1 MVGQGVID
9 EALARRLVLH
19 EARVQQGPGR
29 ELRDLGDAWLLHD
42 PFDAEPFWNRL
53 LAPAWPEEATGFDRR
68 LDEAITLFATLGRMP
83 HIRPLPLGSR
93 PGDFSARLFA
103 SGFLALGT
111 DRRMALLDS
120 RPSLELA
127 ERGPVVP
134 GARIVRS
141 PHAAAGL
148 DRFATAVSLV
158 LTESFSVERRRVAA
172 LEADAIGCGGRPE
185 CEMVLLEVHGEPV
198 AAARR
203 VTIEGGTY
211 LSSIGTRP
219 AWQGQGHAALVTA
232 TAVADALA
240 AGSVFVHLAVEV
252 DNDRATRLYER
263 LGFAIVGEPVPD
275 LLLA

>member
-1 MVGQGVID
+1 MIEPISID
-9 EALARRLVLH
+9 VALARRLVLH
-19 EARVQQGPGR
+19 EARVQQAPGR

-53 LAPAWPEEATGFDRR
+53 LAPAWPEQAADFDRR
-68 LDEAITLFATLGRMP
+68 LDQAITFFATLGRTP

-93 PGDFSARLFA
+93 PADLGARLFA

-111 DRRMALLDS
+111 DRRMVLIDP

-127 ERGPVVP
+127 GRGPRVP
-134 GARIVRS
+134 GARILRS
-141 PHAAAGL
+141 PSTATGLDHFAAG
-148 DRFATAVSLV
+148 VSLV
-158 LTESFSVERRRVAA
+158 LAESFSVERRRLAA
-172 LEADAIGCGGRPE
+172 LEADAVGCGTRPE

-203 VTIEGGTY
+203 VTMDGGTY

-219 AWQGQGHAALVTA
+219 GWRGQGHAALVTA

-240 AGSVFVHLAVEV
+240 AGSTFAHLAVEV
-252 DNDRATRLYER
+252 ENQGAARLYER
-263 LGFAIVGEPVPD
+263 LGFAVVGDPVPD

>member
-1 MVGQGVID
+1 MIEPISRD

-53 LAPAWPEEATGFDRR
+53 LAPAWPDGTAAFERR
-68 LDEAITLFATLGRMP
+68 VDEAITLFATLGRMP
-83 HIRPLPLGSR
+83 HIRPLPLGNR
-93 PGDFSARLFA
+93 PPDLGARLA
-103 SGFLALGT
+103 AAGFLALGT
-111 DRRMALLDS
+111 DRRMVLVDQ
-120 RPSLELA
+120 RPSLALA

-134 GARIVRS
+134 GAEIVRS
-141 PHAAAGL
+141 PGAANGLDAFAAA
-148 DRFATAVSLV
+148 ASLV
-158 LTESFSVERRRVAA
+158 LAESFSVERRRMAA
-172 LEADAIGCGGRPE
+172 LEADAIGCGSRPE

-203 VTIEGGTY
+203 VTIDDGTY

-219 AWQGQGHAALVTA
+219 GWRRQGHAAFVTA

-240 AGSVFVHLAVEV
+240 AGSAFVHLAVEV
-252 DNDRATRLYER
+252 ENEGATRLYER
-263 LGFAIVGEPVPD
+263 LGFAIIGEPVPD

>member
-1 MVGQGVID
+1 MIGQVAID

-19 EARVQQGPGR
+19 EARVQQAPGR

-53 LAPAWPEEATGFDRR
+53 LAPTWPEEPIAFDRR

-83 HIRPLPLGSR
+83 HIRPLPLGNR
-93 PGDFSARLFA
+93 PADFGARLFA

-111 DRRMALLDS
+111 DRRMVLVDA

-127 ERGPVVP
+127 ERGPVAP
-134 GARIVRS
+134 GARIRRS
-141 PHAAAGL
+141 PHAATGL
-148 DRFATAVSLV
+148 DHFATAVSLV
-158 LTESFSVERRRVAA
+158 LAESFSVERRRVAG
-172 LEADAIGCGGRPE
+172 LEADAIGCGSRAE

-219 AWQGQGHAALVTA
+219 SWQGQGHAMLVTA

-240 AGSVFVHLAVEV
+240 AGSAFVHLAVEV
-252 DNDRATRLYER
+252 ENQRATRLYER
-263 LGFAIVGEPVPD
+263 LGFAVVGEPVPD

>member
-1 MVGQGVID
+1 VVGQVSID

-19 EARVQQGPGR
+19 EARVQQAPGR

-53 LAPAWPEEATGFDRR
+53 LAPAWPDEPAAFDRR

-83 HIRPLPLGSR
+83 HIRPLPLGNR
-93 PGDFSARLFA
+93 PADFSSRLFA

-111 DRRMALLDS
+111 DRRMVLLDAG
-120 RPSLELA
+120 PSLELA

-134 GARIVRS
+134 GARIRRS
-141 PHAAAGL
+141 PHAATEL
-148 DRFATAVSLV
+148 DQFATAVSMV
-158 LTESFSVERRRVAA
+158 LAESFSVERRRVAA
-172 LEADAIGCGGRPE
+172 LEADAIGCGSRPE

-198 AAARR
+198 AAVRR
-203 VTIEGGTY
+203 VTVDGGTY

-219 AWQGQGHAALVTA
+219 SWRGQGHAALVTA

-252 DNDRATRLYER
+252 ENARATRLYER
-263 LGFAIVGEPVPD
+263 LGFAVVGEPVPD

>member
-1 MVGQGVID
+1 VVDQVAID
-9 EALARRLVLH
+9 DALARRLVLH
-19 EARVQQGPGR
+19 EARVQQAPGR

-53 LAPAWPEEATGFDRR
+53 VAPVWPDQPALFDRR

-83 HIRPLPLGSR
+83 HIRPLPLGNR
-93 PGDFSARLFA
+93 PPDFNARLLA
-103 SGFLALGT
+103 AGFLALGT
-111 DRRMALLDS
+111 DRRMVLVDA

-127 ERGPVVP
+127 DRGPVVP
-134 GARIVRS
+134 GARIRRS
-141 PHAAAGL
+141 PHDPPTL
-148 DRFATAVSLV
+148 DQFATAVSLV
-158 LTESFSVERRRVAA
+158 LAESFSVERRRIAA
-172 LEADAIGCGGRPE
+172 LEADAIGCAGRPE
-185 CEMVLLEVHGEPV
+185 CGMILLEVHGEPV

-219 AWQGQGHAALVTA
+219 GWQGQGHGTLVTA

-252 DNDRATRLYER
+252 ENQRATRLYER
-263 LGFAIVGEPVPD
+263 LGFALVGEPVPD